1 MSRGNLLFIA
11 WVLAL
16 TATAGSLFFSEIM
29 KFAPCV
35 LCWYQRLAMFPLA
48 IILTVA
54 TMRNDRGVTFY
65 ALPLAALGAI
75 VAFIHNLLFY
85 GVIPKALSP
94 CTESGPS
101 CTEVHLAIAGFVSIP
116 LLSLLGFL
124 VIGIILLKVHFSSEK
139 Q

>member
-1 MSRGNLLFIA
+1 MSRGSLLFSA

-16 TATAGSLFFSEIM
+16 GATAGSLFFSEIM
-29 KFAPCV
+29 NFAPCV

-48 IILTVA
+48 IVLTVA
-54 TMRNDRGVTFY
+54 NIRNDHGVTFY
-65 ALPLAALGAI
+65 ALPLAGIGAI
-75 VAFIHNLLFY
+75 VAFIHNLLYY

-101 CTEVHLAIAGFVSIP
+101 CTEVHLAIAGFISIP

-124 VIGIILLKVHFSSEK
+124 VIGVVLLKIHFCSER